1 MFETVSLILRQEFIV
16 RNYVYAAMKDL
27 YGVVVCGDHYSV
39 DGVGNGGIEVY
50 VRFFLIFN
58 KDISL

>member
-1 MFETVSLILRQEFIV
+1 MFKTVCLILRRNFIA
-16 RNYVYAAMKDL
+16 RRYVYAAMKDL

-50 VRFFLIFN
+50 VCFFLIFN